1 MQAQLSIS
9 SFPDFIFSA
18 SNRGILEGS
27 VMWLFCEVNSVSSTL
42 SVSWNKDGGCLIQD
56 VPHIILRTST
66 TSSSTTLILVLD
78 NIVSTDAGLYQCTAH
93 DGLSTSNGSALTMT
107 GIKNIVIFNR
117 VLYYNTYIAVVESST
132 GTLRLVSGSTFFANR
147 TTPTIGYHVNLT
159 YIVGHVGDDIIDYN
173 SPVCIYLKDG
183 APVTGTK
190 FSKAR
195 IGSRQVTY
203 TLSFTFDKSDTGVYQ
218 CIFFESTGRE
228 MYITIPVRL
237 DTGTIEK
244 RLLL

>member
-18 SNRGILEGS
+18 SNRGIVEGS

-78 NIVSTDAGLYQCTAH
+78 NVVSTDAGLYQCTAH
-93 DGLSTSNGSALTMT
+93 DGLSTANGSALTMT
-107 GIKNIVIFNR
+107 GIKNIVIFDR
-117 VLYYNTYIAVVESST
+117 VLYYNTYLAVVESST

-147 TTPTIGYHVNLT
+147 TTATIGDHVSFT
-159 YIVGHVGDDIIDYN
+159 YTVGHVGDDINYYY
-173 SPVCIYLKDG
+173 SPLCAWFKDG
-183 APVTGTK
+183 ALIGPITAVY
-190 FSKAR
+190 
-195 IGSRQVTY
+195 GSRGQVTY
-203 TLSFTFDKSDTGVYQ
+203 TLSFTFDEPDAGVYQ
-218 CIFFESTGRE
+218 CIFFGSTGRE
-228 MYITIPVRL
+228 MYGTIPVRL
-237 DTGTIEK
+237 DTGIIEK